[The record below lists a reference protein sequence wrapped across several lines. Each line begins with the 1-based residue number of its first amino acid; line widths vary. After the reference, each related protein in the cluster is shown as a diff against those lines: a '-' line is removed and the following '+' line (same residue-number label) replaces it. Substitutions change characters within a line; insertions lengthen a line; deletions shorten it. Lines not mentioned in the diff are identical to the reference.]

1 MSKARNRIRLDVATP
16 GESGVPLLTTGEVA
30 KHLGV
35 SLRYVTVLIDKGKL
49 MGIRLPYS
57 NHRRVHP
64 AALKDFEER
73 HGFTKARGVKRTGD

>member
-16 GESGVPLLTTGEVA
+16 GESGVPWLTTGQVA
-30 KHLGV
+30 RQLGV
-35 SLRYVTVLIDKGKL
+35 SIRYVAELIDKGKL
-49 MGIRLPYS
+49 LGIRLPYS

-73 HGFTKARGVKRTGD
+73 HGFSSARGDKKARG